1 MEKRACRRL
10 EAAAQERGCPQ
21 VKAHVPA
28 SWGSEEPESLDT
40 QPRGHLPALRAD
52 GSQGRPGSS
61 GRWKELGP
69 ALPKVHCGGV
79 CTSPTPS
86 VCAVNPGSSR
96 HRRRPRFRNTPA
108 RRSPAWVPS
117 PVL

>member
-1 MEKRACRRL
+1 MDTLALGRWRRRRPEELQAPGDAKRACRRL

-52 GSQGRPGSS
+52 GSQGRPGVGVPRDG
-61 GRWKELGP
+61 GRSWAQPCPRCIAGESAHRPPL
-69 ALPKVHCGGV
+69 L
-79 CTSPTPS
+79 
-86 VCAVNPGSSR
+86 CAP
-96 HRRRPRFRNTPA
+96 
-108 RRSPAWVPS
+108 
-117 PVL
+117 